1 MAIPQRVTF
10 TCIVCFPS
18 CIPAARP
25 SDEDMEVVVKV
36 TRELKDYIQCLERLR
51 CVEVPSCATHLT
63 VCFGSYLY
71 NHYVHKYLQTAN
83 SPLSDKMIVL

>member
-63 VCFGSYLY
+63 VCFGSCLY
-71 NHYVHKYLQTAN
+71 TIMFISTYKLQTA
-83 SPLSDKMIVL
+83 LSVTK